1 VPGGQPAR
9 RRDSCSMRPHWAKTK
24 ERPESELRFCGTQQ
38 F

>member
-1 VPGGQPAR
+1 
-9 RRDSCSMRPHWAKTK
+9 MRPHWAKTK